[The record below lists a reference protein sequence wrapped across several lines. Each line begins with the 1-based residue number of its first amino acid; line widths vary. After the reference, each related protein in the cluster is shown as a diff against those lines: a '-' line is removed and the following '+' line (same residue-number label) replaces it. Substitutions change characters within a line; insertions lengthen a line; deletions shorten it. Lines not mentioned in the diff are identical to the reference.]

1 MKSERM
7 PTRRDRQFSQM
18 RHLELLFII
27 VCIALFL
34 LAARF
39 PTNFGAHWVLMTAA
53 LIGGQFIWFR
63 QYRVLDERARLRFLK
78 AWMVTGMFLSNAVA
92 LLLLWSFL
100 SMMNTPGIQPNTL
113 PPLPFW
119 PVYLALVGSM
129 LIMWA
134 TNRYLRWKDG
144 E

>member
-1 MKSERM
+1 MRSERM

-18 RHLELLFII
+18 RRLELLFII

-34 LAARF
+34 LAARY
-39 PTNFGAHWVLMTAA
+39 PTNFGAHWTLMTAS

-100 SMMNTPGIQPNTL
+100 SMMNTPGIQPNTP